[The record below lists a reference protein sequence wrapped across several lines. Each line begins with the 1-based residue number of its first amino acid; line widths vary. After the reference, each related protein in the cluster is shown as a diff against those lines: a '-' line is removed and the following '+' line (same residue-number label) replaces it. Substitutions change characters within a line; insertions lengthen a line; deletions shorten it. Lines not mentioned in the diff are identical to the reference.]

1 MSQISQMIHG
11 TVPENA
17 SNWIQVRHGEIG
29 KITLGTTFS
38 MSILR
43 LI

>member
-17 SNWIQVRHGEIG
+17 SNWIQVRHGESG
-29 KITLGTTFS
+29 KKSL
-38 MSILR
+38 LER
-43 LI
+43 HLVCQYLD